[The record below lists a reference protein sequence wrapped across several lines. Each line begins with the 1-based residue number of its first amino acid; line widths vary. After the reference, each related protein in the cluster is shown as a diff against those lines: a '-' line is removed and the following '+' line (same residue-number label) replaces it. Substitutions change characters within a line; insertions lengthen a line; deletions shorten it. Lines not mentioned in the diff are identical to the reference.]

1 MAQEWYKVDNVAK
14 VFLATNTRRDP
25 RVFRISCT
33 LQEQID
39 PELLNEALRVT
50 APEWPQFQVTLHRGL
65 FWHYLNP
72 PTSCPPATPRTKP
85 PAHPCMCRSAAIG

>member
-14 VFLATNTRRDP
+14 VFLATNTRRAP

-50 APEWPQFQVTLHRGL
+50 APEWPESSST
-65 FWHYLNP
+65 
-72 PTSCPPATPRTKP
+72 PTCPVASCQKP
-85 PAHPCMCRSAAIG
+85 PRMAVL

>member
-39 PELLNEALRVT
+39 PKLLNRPCASLR
-50 APEWPQFQVTLHRGL
+50 RNG
-65 FWHYLNP
+65 
-72 PTSCPPATPRTKP
+72 
-85 PAHPCMCRSAAIG
+85 RSSR

>member
-14 VFLATNTRRDP
+14 VFLAPNTRRDP

-50 APEWPQFQVTLHRGL
+50 I
-65 FWHYLNP
+65 LNP

>member
-14 VFLATNTRRDP
+14 VFLATNPRRDP

-50 APEWPQFQVTLHRGL
+50 APEWPQFHAAPWFILAL
-65 FWHYLNP
+65 F
-72 PTSCPPATPRTKP
+72 
-85 PAHPCMCRSAAIG
+85 